1 MRLTRVELEGYR
13 SIKKTLSLHIDRK
26 ATVLLGANDHG
37 KSNVLASLQHLNA
50 DKPFEEDQDLNW
62 DFTGRESEFPRVLF
76 EFELTEE
83 EKSAIQDAENHARWE
98 TFTEEAG
105 EIARSQ
111 HESALEQQ
119 ILAEQRLAAS
129 LETQANADSSLE
141 AAIAERNANSSNAD
155 LKQAV
160 VAARTAARTAKRD
173 QKRATGDLEKAKEA
187 VQLTEA
193 RFRRVQIHQ
202 LEEAAIQAG
211 EPPEYARNSRLK
223 AARTKLAEMQEEMTA
238 SQEASSQ
245 AQLKLQATMASGNT
259 KARELAENRA
269 SAAALVVKTFESAF
283 TEQQLIIERIA
294 GLTTAD
300 LESSSSA
307 PSIFGLEAIKD
318 MRLGEEVTLFTPETT
333 PNFVQFQRLG
343 LTGDLDIIQ
352 PEGLRG
358 RFEPLLRQW
367 LPRVELIRPVAT
379 LPDHMTLAELE
390 EDNMGAWFMRGIFY
404 YAGLERAEW
413 PSLFAQSLLTSR
425 KLREAG
431 KRLDA
436 TLKENW
442 AQGRELE
449 FRLIQDSVE
458 ERINLQLADPTVSET
473 DVWVSKRSS
482 GFTHFFSLKTIMFA
496 REQEAN
502 ASNYIWLFDEPGV
515 YLHPD
520 GQHDLLQ
527 VIETLSQAHQVIYST
542 HSLFMLNKNHP
553 IRHRLIYKSES
564 GTKIDEKP
572 YRTRWR
578 PAMHAIG
585 LSLPGT
591 VLFAS
596 NVLLVEGDSDPIFI
610 NTILQVLSERGDI
623 DRDLNS
629 FAAIAT
635 TESKNA
641 DALVRILS
649 ESEPIP
655 KMAFLFDND
664 RGGRERGDRT
674 KELARNHSIPIIF
687 LPDKNSTIED
697 YLPGGDQKFVKAAA
711 KYVSKLSGK
720 DENELEAQLLESAK
734 CAQEHSMVEEVLLAA
749 KAAADL
755 DEKPSKLGIAREY
768 ALLMEEKGD
777 YGCLA
782 PGSLARARQFAECI
796 FADLPLDTQTLT
808 QDRIVQDS

>member
-13 SIKKTLSLHIDRK
+13 SIRDTLSLHIDRK

-62 DFTGRESEFPRVLF
+62 DFRGREGEFPRVLF

-83 EKSAIQDAENHARWE
+83 EKSAIRDAENHACWE

-111 HESALEQQ
+111 RESALEQQ
-119 ILAEQRLAAS
+119 ILAEQKLAAS

-141 AAIAERNANSSNAD
+141 TAIAERNAKSSNAN

-173 QKRATGDLEKAKEA
+173 QERATGNLERAKEA
-187 VQLTEA
+187 LQLAET
-193 RFRRVQIHQ
+193 RFRRVQLHQ

-211 EPPEYARNSRLK
+211 EPPEDARRSRLE
-223 AARTKLAEMQEEMTA
+223 AARTKLAEIQEEMTEG
-238 SQEASSQ
+238 QEA
-245 AQLKLQATMASGNT
+245 
-259 KARELAENRA
+259 
-269 SAAALVVKTFESAF
+269 
-283 TEQQLIIERIA
+283 TEQQLAIEHIEA
-294 GLTTAD
+294 LTTAD
-300 LESSSSA
+300 LESSSSI
-307 PSIFGLEAIKD
+307 PSLFGLEAIKN
-318 MRLGEEVTLFTPETT
+318 MRLGEEVTLFTPEAA
-333 PNFVQFQRLG
+333 PKFIQFQRLG

-367 LPRVELIRPVAT
+367 LPRVELIRPVET
-379 LPDHMTLAELE
+379 LPDHTTLAELQ
-390 EDNMGAWFMRGIFY
+390 EDSMGAWFMRGIFY

-413 PSLFAQSLLTSR
+413 PNLFSQSPATSR
-425 KLREAG
+425 RLRDAG
-431 KRLDA
+431 ERLDA

-442 AQGRELE
+442 AQGRELQ
-449 FRLIQDSVE
+449 FRLIQDSKE
-458 ERINLQLADPTVSET
+458 ERINLQLADPTVSRT

-502 ASNYIWLFDEPGV
+502 ASSYIWLFDEPGV

-527 VIETLSQAHQVIYST
+527 VIETLAQANQVIYST

-553 IRHRLIYKSES
+553 IRHRLLYKSES

-578 PAMHAIG
+578 PAMHALG

-596 NVLLVEGDSDPIFI
+596 NILLVEGDSDPIFI
-610 NTILQVLSERGDI
+610 NAILQVLSEGEDI

-641 DALVRILS
+641 DALVRILL
-649 ESEPIP
+649 ESVP
-655 KMAFLFDND
+655 KPKLAFLFDND
-664 RGGRERGDRT
+664 IGGRERAAKT
-674 KELARNHSIPIIF
+674 NTLAKTHSIPIIF
-687 LPDKNSTIED
+687 LPDENSTIED
-697 YLPGGDQKFVKAAA
+697 YLPGGHQEFVKAAA
-711 KYVSKLSGK
+711 KYVSTLSDK
-720 DENELEAQLLESAK
+720 DENELETQLLESAK
-734 CAQEHSMVEEVLLAA
+734 GAQEHSMVEEVLLAA
-749 KAAADL
+749 KAAAGL
-755 DEKPSKLGIAREY
+755 AEKPSKLGIAREY
-768 ALLMEEKGD
+768 VLLMEEEGD
-777 YGCLA
+777 YDRLESA
-782 PGSLARARQFAECI
+782 SLERARQFAECI
-796 FADLPLDTQTLT
+796 LSALSLDPQTL
-808 QDRIVQDS
+808 IQDSVVQGG

>member
-50 DKPFEEDQDLNW
+50 DKPFEENQDLNW
-62 DFTGRESEFPRVLF
+62 DFTGRESEFPRILF

-119 ILAEQRLAAS
+119 VLAEQKLAAS

-141 AAIAERNANSSNAD
+141 AAIAERNAKSSNAD

-160 VAARTAARTAKRD
+160 VAARTAARAAKRD
-173 QKRATGDLEKAKEA
+173 QERATGDLEKAKEA

-193 RFRRVQIHQ
+193 CFRRVQLHQ
-202 LEEAAIQAG
+202 LEAAAIQAG
-211 EPPEYARNSRLK
+211 EPPEDARHSRLE
-223 AARTKLAEMQEEMTA
+223 AARTKLAEIQEEMTEG
-238 SQEASSQ
+238 QEASNQ
-245 AQLKLQATMASGNT
+245 AQHKLQATMASGNT

-269 SAAALVVKTFESAF
+269 SAAALVVKTFQSAF
-283 TEQQLIIERIA
+283 TEQQLIIERIE
-294 GLTTAD
+294 GLTTAN

-307 PSIFGLEAIKD
+307 PSLFGLEAIKD
-318 MRLGEEVTLFTPETT
+318 MRLGEEGTLFTPETT

-343 LTGDLDIIQ
+343 LTGDLDVIQ

-358 RFEPLLRQW
+358 RFESLLLQW
-367 LPRVELIRPVAT
+367 LPRVELIRPVET
-379 LPDHMTLAELE
+379 LPDHTTLAEIE
-390 EDNMGAWFMRGIFY
+390 ADSMGAWFMRGIFY
-404 YAGLERAEW
+404 YAGLKRAEW
-413 PSLFAQSLLTSR
+413 PNLFTQSHASSR
-425 KLREAG
+425 RLRDAG
-431 KRLDA
+431 ERLDS

-442 AQGRELE
+442 AQGQELE
-449 FRLIQDSVE
+449 FRLVQDSKE
-458 ERINLQLADPTVSET
+458 ERINLQLADPTVSHT
-473 DVWVSKRSS
+473 DVLISRRSS

-502 ASNYIWLFDEPGV
+502 ASSYIWLFDEPGV

-527 VIETLSQAHQVIYST
+527 VIETLSQANQVIYST

-564 GTKIDEKP
+564 GTEIDEKP

-578 PAMHAIG
+578 PAMNAIG

-641 DALVRILS
+641 DALVRILL
-649 ESEPIP
+649 ESEPKP
-655 KMAFLFDND
+655 KLAFLFDND
-664 RGGRERGDRT
+664 SGGHERANKT
-674 KELARNHSIPIIF
+674 NTLAKTHSIQIIF
-687 LPDKNSTIED
+687 LPGKNSTIED
-697 YLPGGDQKFVKAAA
+697 YLPGGHQEFVKAAA
-711 KYVSKLSGK
+711 KYVSKLSDK
-720 DENELEAQLLESAK
+720 DENELEARLLESAK
-734 CAQEHSMVEEVLLAA
+734 GAQEHSMVEEVLLAA

-777 YGCLA
+777 YGHLA
-782 PGSLARARQFAECI
+782 LGSLARAQQFAECI
-796 FADLPLDTQTLT
+796 LSALSLDTQTLT
-808 QDRIVQDS
+808 QDRILQDS